1 MILKKRRYSMKFKEK
16 LMEKIEVQRQEVAN
30 LLKDYGD
37 VKVGDITIAQVIGGM
52 RGLKVLVTDI
62 SYLDPFEGIRYRGYT
77 VL

>member
-1 MILKKRRYSMKFKEK
+1 MKFKEK

>member
-1 MILKKRRYSMKFKEK
+1 MKFKEK
-16 LMEKIEVQRQEVAN
+16 LMEKIEVQRQEVTN

-62 SYLDPFEGIRYRGYT
+62 SYLDPFEGI
-77 VL
+77 